1 MPPRRVG
8 KLTDVERS
16 EVVQRYLAGESLLQ
30 LANAYGVTEP
40 SIRGLL
46 VRRKVPLRK
55 VVHTLREDAFD
66 RLTPEACYWIGFL
79 FADGSVCYRQGHK
92 PQISVGL
99 AARDRDH
106 LVALRNF
113 LGSTSAISE
122 PTPERQ
128 ACQFSVRSFQLCDRL
143 LSLGRYDDRVDDA
156 LRASRD
162 FWRGVTDGDGS
173 IGSYKR
179 SSSSIRCLSQFRLV
193 GRRPVLEAFAAFSAN
208 ARD

>member
-1 MPPRRVG
+1 M
-8 KLTDVERS
+8 
-16 EVVQRYLAGESLLQ
+16 
-30 LANAYGVTEP
+30 
-40 SIRGLL
+40 
-46 VRRKVPLRK
+46 
-55 VVHTLREDAFD
+55 VHTLREDAFD

-193 GRRPVLEAFAAFSAN
+193 GRRPVLEAFAAFLRMHRIDGPTVRPHKSIYCIGTTGRSAEKIIGLLYEG
-208 ARD
+208 ATAALKRKAEAAAGILAAAC